1 MVASIEHVVD
11 EIGTILGLDRG
22 QKAGAWLSNR
32 KCDACLLLE

>member
-11 EIGTILGLDRG
+11 EIGTILGLDWG